1 MTIIPAIDIEGGKC
15 VRLIR
20 GERGTETVFSE
31 DPVEVALAWQE
42 QGARLIHVVDLDAAF
57 EATEGNRPA
66 VSRIVEAVRV
76 PVQVGGGV
84 RSYADFERLRGAGV
98 ARVVFGTAAAKSPS
112 VVRQALASDAPSVV
126 VGIDVRDGRVAVR
139 GWRED
144 SEHGPIELGKRWF
157 GEGVTTF
164 VYTDISRD
172 GVMTGP
178 NVEAVRRFARETGA
192 RVVASGGI
200 GSLEDLR
207 RLRVAEADGVEA
219 AIVGRALYERIFTL
233 TEAMEIARVGMTA
246 NGSSSAN

>member
-1 MTIIPAIDIEGGKC
+1 MTVIPAIDIEGGKC
-15 VRLIR
+15 VRLVR

-31 DPVEVALAWQE
+31 DPVEVALEWQA

-57 EATEGNRPA
+57 DAKESNRPA
-66 VSRIVEAVRV
+66 VARIVGAVRV

-84 RSYADFERLRGAGV
+84 RSFADFHRLRGAGV
-98 ARVVFGTAAAKSPS
+98 ARIVFGTAAAKNPL
-112 VVRQALASDAPSVV
+112 VLRQALGHDASSVV
-126 VGIDVRDGRVAVR
+126 VGIDVRDGKVAVR

-144 SEHGPIELGKRWF
+144 SEHGPIELGKRWV
-157 GEGVTTF
+157 GEGVTRF

-178 NVEAVRRFARETGA
+178 NVEAVRGFAKETGA

-207 RLRVAEADGVEA
+207 RLRAAEADGVEA
-219 AIVGRALYERIFTL
+219 AIVGRALYERVFTL
-233 TEAMEIARVGMTA
+233 TEAMEIAQVA
-246 NGSSSAN
+246 N